1 MSVLQ
6 IFCQEKRTFESPS
19 IEQAQRF
26 SYHFV
31 KIWNRSDRH
40 SNIISNFA
48 SLQKFELKIL
58 QNKFSC
64 PHCPMVMKTST
75 LIKRHILIHTGEK
88 PFSCEFCQY
97 SANRKEH
104 LKSHN
109 FSKHNVVL
117 WTINISSFEI
127 KLHFFW
133 ILKALI
139 NRQFLQI
146 VCRKPQFILV
156 INNMVVRFVKRSW
169 KITEIWEDTLWFI
182 LERNR
187 SIVYF
192 VHTLAIENFS

>member
-31 KIWNRSDRH
+31 KIWNRTDRH

-133 ILKALI
+133 ILEHLLTDSFFKLFAENPNSSWSSTIWLSVLSKDHEKL
-139 NRQFLQI
+139 RRYEKTHYDSYWRETVQL
-146 VCRKPQFILV
+146 FIL
-156 INNMVVRFVKRSW
+156 
-169 KITEIWEDTLWFI
+169 
-182 LERNR
+182 
-187 SIVYF
+187 SIR
-192 VHTLAIENFS
+192 

>member
-97 SANRKEH
+97 SANRKDH

-117 WTINISSFEI
+117 WTINISTSEI
-127 KLHFFW
+127 KLQLFW
-133 ILKALI
+133 ILEHLLTDSFFKLFAENPNSSWSSTIWLSVLSKDHEKL
-139 NRQFLQI
+139 RRYEKTHYDSYRRETVQL
-146 VCRKPQFILV
+146 FIL
-156 INNMVVRFVKRSW
+156 
-169 KITEIWEDTLWFI
+169 
-182 LERNR
+182 
-187 SIVYF
+187 SIR
-192 VHTLAIENFS
+192 